1 MDNLGSRIK
10 LLRKELGLTQQGFAE
25 VINLKRNTVAT
36 YEIGATVPSDRTI
49 LDICRE
55 FQVSE
60 TWLRTGEGEMRRP
73 MSVEENLAV
82 MFGDILA
89 GAESAKQ
96 RFIRAVALLPD
107 ETVSAVVDAIIK
119 LAESMQDAEKK
130 E

>member
-1 MDNLGSRIK
+1 MQTRI
-10 LLRKELGLTQQGFAE
+10 RIVRENENLTQAE
-25 VINLKRNTVAT
+25 FGKRINLSRNFVCMLENGQREPGT
-36 YEIGATVPSDRTI
+36 RTI

-82 MFGDILA
+82 LFGGILA

-96 RFIRAVALLPD
+96 RFIKAIAVLPD